1 MIYKS
6 KCDFHAKKLNFVTAL
21 FLNFYFPK
29 KIYSV
34 HNWTPFVQ
42 NRTKMK
48 KTNASIL
55 IIDDQED
62 ILFASKVYLKKYFE
76 NIHTL
81 NNPKKI
87 VELLSKNA
95 IDVVLLDMNYR
106 IGFEDGREGLYLLK
120 EIKTLSPKTVVILMT
135 AFGKVETA
143 VEGLK
148 SGAFDYI
155 LKPWENKKLLES
167 VKQAVDKSRKEQKK
181 SKEVEIDNGF
191 FVGTSEIIKKAYS
204 LADKVAKTDANVLI
218 LGENGTGKFVMAHHI
233 YSQSERK
240 NNPFIAVDL
249 GSLNSN
255 IFESELF
262 GYAKGAFTDAKTDTP
277 GRFEMAQ
284 NGTIFLDEIGNVPLH
299 LQSKLLQVIQTKTV
313 TRLGETKARPLNV
326 RIITATNLNLKLEV
340 ADKNF
345 REDLYYRINTME
357 IVLPPLRERNEDKI
371 PLAEYLLDKMIE
383 KYGRSEITFDK
394 KVLEQI
400 EKHAWNGNI
409 REMENKI
416 ERAVILC
423 ENNTITV
430 SDLDLETITSYDEN
444 PDDIQLS
451 SVEKATIEK
460 ALLKHSNN
468 ISKTADELGLSRG
481 SLYRRLEK
489 YNININ

>member
-1 MIYKS
+1 
-6 KCDFHAKKLNFVTAL
+6 
-21 FLNFYFPK
+21 
-29 KIYSV
+29 
-34 HNWTPFVQ
+34 
-42 NRTKMK
+42 MK
-48 KTNASIL
+48 KTSASIL

-76 NIHTL
+76 NIYTL
-81 NNPKKI
+81 NNPKNI
-87 VELLSKNA
+87 IELISKNT

-106 IGFEDGREGLYLLK
+106 IGFEDGREGLYVLK

-148 SGAFDYI
+148 LGAFDYI

-167 VKQAVDKSRKEQKK
+167 VKQAVDKARKEQKK
-181 SKEVEIDNGF
+181 NKEIKVENDF
-191 FVGTSEIIKKAYS
+191 FTGSSESIKKAYA

-218 LGENGTGKFVMAHHI
+218 LGENGTGKYVLAHYI

-240 NNPFIAVDL
+240 NGPFIAVDL

-262 GYAKGAFTDAKTDTP
+262 GYAKGAFTDAKSDTP

-313 TRLGETKARPLNV
+313 TRLGETKPRPVNV

-340 ADKNF
+340 ADKSF

-357 IVLPPLRERNEDKI
+357 IILPPLRERKEDKI
-371 PLAEYLLDKMIE
+371 PLARYLLEKMTE
-383 KYGRSEITFDK
+383 KYGRNEITLDQ
-394 KVLEQI
+394 KVIEQI

-423 ENNTITV
+423 ENSIITV
-430 SDLDLETITSYDEN
+430 ADLDLERVTPYEEN
-444 PDDIQLS
+444 SDDVQLY
-451 SVEKATIEK
+451 SVEKAAVEK
-460 ALLKHSNN
+460 ALLKNNNN
-468 ISKTADELGLSRG
+468 ISKTAEELGLSRG
-481 SLYRRLEK
+481 ALYRRLEK
-489 YNININ
+489 FNININ

>member
-1 MIYKS
+1 
-6 KCDFHAKKLNFVTAL
+6 
-21 FLNFYFPK
+21 
-29 KIYSV
+29 
-34 HNWTPFVQ
+34 
-42 NRTKMK
+42 MK

-76 NIHTL
+76 NIYTL
-81 NNPKKI
+81 NNPKNI
-87 VELLSKNA
+87 VELLAKNP

-106 IGFEDGREGLYLLK
+106 IGFEDGKEGLYLLK

-167 VKQAVDKSRKEQKK
+167 VKQAVDKSRKDQKK
-181 SKEVEIDNGF
+181 SKNVEVENDF
-191 FVGTSEIIKKAYS
+191 FIGNSEIIKKAYS

-218 LGENGTGKFVMAHHI
+218 LGENGTGKFVLAHHI
-233 YSQSERK
+233 YTQSERK

-262 GYAKGAFTDAKTDTP
+262 GYAKGAFTDAKVDTP

-340 ADKNF
+340 EEKNF

-371 PLAEYLLDKMIE
+371 PLAEYLLEKMII
-383 KYGRSEITFDK
+383 KYGRDEIIFDK
-394 KVLEQI
+394 KVFEQI
-400 EKHAWNGNI
+400 EKHAWKGNI

-423 ENNTITV
+423 ENNRITV
-430 SDLDLETITSYDEN
+430 SDLDLDEITSYEEN
-444 PDDIQLS
+444 PDDTQLS
-451 SVEKATIEK
+451 SVEKATVEK
-460 ALLKHSNN
+460 ALLKNNNN
-468 ISKTADELGLSRG
+468 ISKTAEELGLSRG

-489 YNININ
+489 YNINP

>member
-1 MIYKS
+1 
-6 KCDFHAKKLNFVTAL
+6 
-21 FLNFYFPK
+21 
-29 KIYSV
+29 
-34 HNWTPFVQ
+34 
-42 NRTKMK
+42 MK

-87 VELLSKNA
+87 VELLSQNS

-148 SGAFDYI
+148 AGAFDYI

-181 SKEVEIDNGF
+181 NKEIENENDF

-218 LGENGTGKFVMAHHI
+218 LGENGTGKFVLAHHI

-262 GYAKGAFTDAKTDTP
+262 GYAKGAFTDAKIDTP

-357 IVLPPLRERNEDKI
+357 IILPPLRERNEDKI
-371 PLAEYLLDKMIE
+371 PLAEYLLEKMRD
-383 KYGRSEITFDK
+383 KYGRGEITFDK

-400 EKHAWNGNI
+400 ENHAWNGNI

-423 ENNTITV
+423 ENNKITV
-430 SDLDLETITSYDEN
+430 SDLDLEIITPYDEN

-451 SVEKATIEK
+451 SVEKAAIEK
-460 ALLKHSNN
+460 ALLKHNNN
-468 ISKTADELGLSRG
+468 ISKTAEELGLSRG

>member
-1 MIYKS
+1 
-6 KCDFHAKKLNFVTAL
+6 
-21 FLNFYFPK
+21 
-29 KIYSV
+29 
-34 HNWTPFVQ
+34 
-42 NRTKMK
+42 MK

-62 ILFASKVYLKKYFE
+62 ILFASKVFLKKYFE
-76 NIHTL
+76 DIYTL
-81 NNPKKI
+81 NNPKNI
-87 VELLSKNA
+87 VELLSKKT

-148 SGAFDYI
+148 NGAFDYI

-167 VKQAVDKSRKEQKK
+167 VKQAVDKSRKDKK
-181 SKEVEIDNGF
+181 TKNVEIENDF
-191 FVGTSEIIKKAYS
+191 FVGTSDIIKKAYS

-218 LGENGTGKFVMAHHI
+218 LGENGTGKFVLAHHI

-240 NNPFIAVDL
+240 DNPFIAVDL

-262 GYAKGAFTDAKTDTP
+262 GYAKGAFTDAKLDTP

-313 TRLGETKARPLNV
+313 TRLGETKPRPLNV

-371 PLAEYLLDKMIE
+371 PLAEYLLDKMIV
-383 KYGRSEITFDK
+383 KYGRDEITFDK

-400 EKHAWNGNI
+400 QKHAWNGNI

-423 ENNTITV
+423 ENNKITV
-430 SDLDLETITSYDEN
+430 SDLDLEIITAYEEI

-451 SVEKATIEK
+451 SVEKAAVEK
-460 ALLKHSNN
+460 ALLKNN
-468 ISKTADELGLSRG
+468 NNVSKTAEELGLSRG
-481 SLYRRLEK
+481 ALYRRLEK

>member
-1 MIYKS
+1 
-6 KCDFHAKKLNFVTAL
+6 
-21 FLNFYFPK
+21 
-29 KIYSV
+29 
-34 HNWTPFVQ
+34 
-42 NRTKMK
+42 MK

-76 NIHTL
+76 NIYTL
-81 NNPKKI
+81 NNPKNI
-87 VELLSKNA
+87 VELLAKNA

-106 IGFEDGREGLYLLK
+106 IGFEDGKEGLYLLK

-167 VKQAVDKSRKEQKK
+167 VKQAVDKSRKDQKK
-181 SKEVEIDNGF
+181 SKNVEVENDF
-191 FVGTSEIIKKAYS
+191 FIGNSEIIKKAYS

-218 LGENGTGKFVMAHHI
+218 LGENGTGKFVLAHHI
-233 YSQSERK
+233 YTQSERK
-240 NNPFIAVDL
+240 NSPFIAVDL

-262 GYAKGAFTDAKTDTP
+262 GYAKGAFTDAKIDTP

-340 ADKNF
+340 EEKNF

-371 PLAEYLLDKMIE
+371 PLAEYLLEKMII
-383 KYGRSEITFDK
+383 KYGRDEIIFDK
-394 KVLEQI
+394 KVFEQI
-400 EKHAWNGNI
+400 EKHAWKGNI

-423 ENNTITV
+423 ENNHITV
-430 SDLDLETITSYDEN
+430 SDLDLDEITNYEEN
-444 PDDIQLS
+444 PDDTQLS
-451 SVEKATIEK
+451 SVEKATVEK
-460 ALLKHSNN
+460 ALLKNNNN
-468 ISKTADELGLSRG
+468 ISKTAEELGLSRG

-489 YNININ
+489 YNINP

>member
-1 MIYKS
+1 
-6 KCDFHAKKLNFVTAL
+6 
-21 FLNFYFPK
+21 
-29 KIYSV
+29 
-34 HNWTPFVQ
+34 
-42 NRTKMK
+42 MK

-62 ILFASKVYLKKYFE
+62 ILFASKVFLKKYFE
-76 NIHTL
+76 DIYTL
-81 NNPKKI
+81 NNPKNV
-87 VELLSKNA
+87 VELLSKKT

-148 SGAFDYI
+148 NGAFDYI

-167 VKQAVDKSRKEQKK
+167 VKQAVDKARKDQKK
-181 SKEVEIDNGF
+181 NKEVEIENDF

-218 LGENGTGKFVMAHHI
+218 LGENGTGKFVLAHHI

-262 GYAKGAFTDAKTDTP
+262 GYAKGAFTDAKLDTA

-313 TRLGETKARPLNV
+313 TRLGETKARSLNV

-340 ADKNF
+340 ANKNF

-357 IVLPPLRERNEDKI
+357 IILPPLRERNEDKI
-371 PLAEYLLDKMIE
+371 PLAKYLLDKMIV
-383 KYGRSEITFDK
+383 KYGRDEITFDK

-400 EKHAWNGNI
+400 EKHAWKGNI

-423 ENNTITV
+423 ENNKITV
-430 SDLDLETITSYDEN
+430 SDLDLETITAYDEN

-460 ALLKHSNN
+460 ALLKHNN
-468 ISKTADELGLSRG
+468 NVSKTADELGLSRG

-489 YNININ
+489 YNINVT

>member
-1 MIYKS
+1 
-6 KCDFHAKKLNFVTAL
+6 
-21 FLNFYFPK
+21 
-29 KIYSV
+29 
-34 HNWTPFVQ
+34 
-42 NRTKMK
+42 MK

-76 NIHTL
+76 EIYTL
-81 NNPKKI
+81 NNPKNI
-87 VELLSKNA
+87 VELLSEKS

-167 VKQAVDKSRKEQKK
+167 VKQAVDKSRKDQKK
-181 SKEVEIDNGF
+181 QKTDVIENDF
-191 FVGTSEIIKKAYS
+191 FIGTSEIIKKAYL
-204 LADKVAKTDANVLI
+204 LADKVAKTDANVLV
-218 LGENGTGKFVMAHHI
+218 LGENGTGKYVLAHYIHHN
-233 YSQSERK
+233 SERR
-240 NNPFIAVDL
+240 NNEFIHVDL
-249 GSLNSN
+249 GSLNEN

-262 GYAKGAFTDAKTDTP
+262 GYAKGAFTDAKIDTP

-326 RIITATNLNLKLEV
+326 RIITATNLNLKLEA

-371 PLAEYLLDKMIE
+371 PLAEYLLEKMAE
-383 KYGRSEITFDK
+383 KYGRGEITFDK

-423 ENNTITV
+423 ENNLISV
-430 SDLDLETITSYDEN
+430 SDLDLEIITPYDESA
-444 PDDIQLS
+444 DDIQLS
-451 SVEKATIEK
+451 SVEKTAIEK
-460 ALLKHSNN
+460 ALFKNGNN

-489 YNININ
+489 SNINIS

>member
-1 MIYKS
+1 
-6 KCDFHAKKLNFVTAL
+6 
-21 FLNFYFPK
+21 
-29 KIYSV
+29 
-34 HNWTPFVQ
+34 
-42 NRTKMK
+42 MK
-48 KTNASIL
+48 KTNAAIL

-62 ILFASKVYLKKYFE
+62 ILFASKVFLKKYFE
-76 NIHTL
+76 DIYTL

-87 VELLSKNA
+87 VELLAKNS

-106 IGFEDGREGLYLLK
+106 IGFEDGKEGLYLLK

-181 SKEVEIDNGF
+181 TRNIEIENDF
-191 FVGTSEIIKKAYS
+191 FIGTSEIIKKAYS

-218 LGENGTGKFVMAHHI
+218 LGENGTGKFVLAHHI
-233 YSQSERK
+233 FRQSERK

-249 GSLNSN
+249 GALNSN

-371 PLAEYLLDKMIE
+371 PLANYLLDKMIV
-383 KYGRSEITFDK
+383 KYDRSMIQFDK

-423 ENNTITV
+423 ENNKINT
-430 SDLDLETITSYDEN
+430 SDLDLEIITPYDEN

-451 SVEKATIEK
+451 SVEKAAVEK
-460 ALLKHSNN
+460 ALLKNNNN
-468 ISKTADELGLSRG
+468 ISKTAEELGLSRG
-481 SLYRRLEK
+481 ALYRRLEK
-489 YNININ
+489 YNINIT